1 MQVVKSGGVTGV
13 LSREGSLVDADFSVD
28 SSAVKDSL
36 DCLAGIAAS
45 SQEGGQVCLES
56 EASTAACF
64 ALQVCPRVN
73 LAVAI
78 ALIQSMLLML
88 RRLTCPDIE
97 AV

>member
-1 MQVVKSGGVTGV
+1 MVALLVCSAGKGPWLMQTSPWT
-13 LSREGSLVDADFSVD
+13 A
-28 SSAVKDSL
+28 SAVKDSL